1 MAGISS
7 HVNRIVLNQVQMDS
21 TSLINDDVDIC
32 DGNDILAYI
41 HTKVGKQR
49 RVDMQNIQL
58 RTGRKRLPW

>member
-1 MAGISS
+1 
-7 HVNRIVLNQVQMDS
+7 MDS
-21 TSLINDDVDIC
+21 TSLINDDVDMC